1 MKIIYGHAVTAK
13 YLGEAKA
20 HNKFQCTFRFKQIFV
35 DIFSVL
41 DSALDKRKIL
51 SLTLQMMHLKQFRAR
66 FLRFQYP
73 FVGHRT

>member
-1 MKIIYGHAVTAK
+1 MKITYSHAVTTK

-20 HNKFQCTFRFKQIFV
+20 HNKVQCTFRFKQIFV

-51 SLTLQMMHLKQFRAR
+51 
-66 FLRFQYP
+66 
-73 FVGHRT
+73 